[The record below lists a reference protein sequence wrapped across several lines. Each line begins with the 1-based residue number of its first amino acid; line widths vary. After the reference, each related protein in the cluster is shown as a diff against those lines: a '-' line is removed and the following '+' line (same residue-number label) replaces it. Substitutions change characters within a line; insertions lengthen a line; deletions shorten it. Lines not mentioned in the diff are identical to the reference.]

1 MGGETSGGGAAAG
14 AAIGGVAGS
23 VVPGIGN
30 IIGAIAGA
38 TIGGIFDSV
47 QGAANRKQ
55 QQKMFNTQQEMA
67 ERQFGW
73 GQRIDRFNMD
83 LSNKQQFMQEKAINQ
98 QITQSQVDSLNKIL
112 QQNTALQD
120 HVRSLWGGR

>member
-1 MGGETSGGGAAAG
+1 MSALEMAGKFAQSAGGG
-14 AAIGGVAGS
+14 S
-23 VVPGIGN
+23 VLGQ
-30 IIGAIAGA
+30 IAGA
-38 TIGGIFDSV
+38 VIGGIFDFV
-47 QGAANRKQ
+47 QGEANRKQ

-83 LSNKQQFMQEKAINQ
+83 LSNKQQFMQEKAMKQ
-98 QITQSQVDSLNKIL
+98 QITQSQIDSLNKVL